1 MRQQS
6 ERKSLAKRGFVR
18 NWTRSFYKMKLG
30 ILPIALF
37 VFIVLFF
44 FKPFFLENKLPIPS
58 DTIVGLYHPFRDLF
72 SKDYPNGIP
81 FKNSLITDPVRQQ
94 YPWRELAVSLEKKFQ
109 LPLWNPYN
117 SSGTPLLANVQSAS
131 FYPLNILLF
140 IMPFAIGWSL
150 IILLGPL
157 ASALFLFL
165 YLDNL
170 KLNKLA
176 SLLGAFAFSFSG
188 SMISWLEWGTITHV
202 ALWFPLILLA
212 IDRIFLSLQSSNS
225 EFK

>member
-94 YPWRELAVSLEKKFQ
+94 YPWRELVVSLEKKFD
-109 LPLWNPYN
+109 LPFWNPY
-117 SSGTPLLANVQSAS
+117 SFSGTPLLGNMQSAAL
-131 FYPLNILLF
+131 YPLNILF
-140 IMPFAIGWSL
+140 IFFPFNTAWIIL
-150 IILLGPL
+150 IILGPL
-157 ASALFLFL
+157 LGGLFL
-165 YLDNL
+165 YYY
-170 KLNKLA
+170 LN
-176 SLLGAFAFSFSG
+176 
-188 SMISWLEWGTITHV
+188 
-202 ALWFPLILLA
+202 
-212 IDRIFLSLQSSNS
+212 
-225 EFK
+225 